1 MGKQILEILLSQWA
15 IIGYEIVIL
24 VVLIFFI
31 VRLMKQRKRERQQKM
46 NLVEQNKWQSFE
58 ESLQNEKRR

>member
-24 VVLIFFI
+24 TVLIFFI
-31 VRLMKQRKRERQQKM
+31 IRFMKQRKWERQQKM